1 MEVKTA
7 KGYTHVLNVAVEG
20 PAVGSNGC
28 RILSQ
33 TAGLARRA
41 GRPKTGRASCWTR
54 QKSLQEKGLP
64 PQSGNR
70 RIRLRPTGPYFIQE
84 QPIQELNAESGL
96 TLMTSPFS
104 FDVFLSHSHGSIDNA
119 VVRAVAQRLCG
130 DGLPVW
136 PDAWELGP
144 GDCIPANIVGR
155 N

>member
-1 MEVKTA
+1 MRVFKNFGVRSGGHMEVKTA

-54 QKSLQEKGLP
+54 QKSLQEKGFP

-70 RIRLRPTGPYFIQE
+70 RIRLRPTGPYFI
-84 QPIQELNAESGL
+84 
-96 TLMTSPFS
+96 
-104 FDVFLSHSHGSIDNA
+104 
-119 VVRAVAQRLCG
+119 
-130 DGLPVW
+130 
-136 PDAWELGP
+136 P
-144 GDCIPANIVGR
+144 GAA
-155 N
+155 